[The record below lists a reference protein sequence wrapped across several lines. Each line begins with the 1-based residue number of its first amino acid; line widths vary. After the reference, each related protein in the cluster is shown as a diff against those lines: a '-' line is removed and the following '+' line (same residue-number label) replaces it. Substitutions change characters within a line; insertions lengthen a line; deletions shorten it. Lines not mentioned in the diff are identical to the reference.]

1 MRYTRLQVCAALL
14 TVAAGAGAQVPATPP
29 TPPNPAERAGQIIRH
44 MVQDS
49 AVLNRAVLGVT
60 LNQTGSMRDTLGI
73 FISTVVQNGP
83 AERAGI
89 VEGDRIATI
98 NGVDVRTTA
107 TDAADSYLAGVA
119 HRRLTL
125 EMRKLTAGQ
134 RVNLRVWSAGRYK
147 DVQVTTA
154 RYADVYPSRGRTI
167 RVGDSE
173 LWVPTPGVAP
183 SIRLAP
189 TIRNRTLMRT
199 RPVAPLR
206 LDGTRIHL
214 DAMEHALGESQVA
227 LEAVRANAVEHA
239 AKTLRA
245 AEAKLVE
252 LEPLFLDYF
261 NGHHFIEPPV
271 EELLEGTAMGEP
283 AAAEPLDAHE
293 ADELAREAIRQAQ
306 ETLRVLGETEVA
318 ELSSI

>member
-1 MRYTRLQVCAALL
+1 ML
-14 TVAAGAGAQVPATPP
+14 
-29 TPPNPAERAGQIIRH
+29 
-44 MVQDS
+44 QDS
-49 AVLNRAVLGVT
+49 TVLNRAVLGVT

-73 FISTVVQNGP
+73 FISAVAQNGP

-89 VEGDRIATI
+89 VEGDRIAMI

-134 RVNLRVWSAGRYK
+134 RANLRVWSGGRYK

-173 LWVPTPGVAP
+173 LWVPSPGAAP

-206 LDGTRIHL
+206 LDGARIHL
-214 DAMEHALGESQVA
+214 DAMEHAMGESQVA
-227 LEAVRANAVEHA
+227 LEAVQAGAMEHA
-239 AKTLRA
+239 AKALRA
-245 AEAKLVE
+245 AEARLAE
-252 LEPLFLDYF
+252 LEPLFIELNHFD
-261 NGHHFIEPPV
+261 GSRFIEAPDEAV
-271 EELLEGTAMGEP
+271 LDVTAMSEL
-283 AAAEPLDAHE
+283 ADAEPLDADE
-293 ADELAREAIRQAQ
+293 ADELAREAIRQAN
-306 ETLRVLGETEVA
+306 ETLRGLGETEVA

>member
-1 MRYTRLQVCAALL
+1 ML
-14 TVAAGAGAQVPATPP
+14 
-29 TPPNPAERAGQIIRH
+29 
-44 MVQDS
+44 QDS
-49 AVLNRAVLGVT
+49 TVQNRAVLGVT

-73 FISTVVQNGP
+73 FITAVAQNGP

-89 VEGDRIATI
+89 VEGDRIAII

-154 RYADVYPSRGRTI
+154 RYADVYPSRGRAI

-173 LWVPTPGVAP
+173 LWVPSPGVAP
-183 SIRLAP
+183 SIRVAP

-214 DAMEHALGESQVA
+214 DAMEHALGESHVA
-227 LEAVRANAVEHA
+227 LEAVRASAMEHA
-239 AKTLRA
+239 AKALRA
-245 AEAKLVE
+245 AEAQLVE
-252 LEPLFLDYF
+252 LEPLLIELDHLDG
-261 NGHHFIEPPV
+261 NHFIELPD
-271 EELLEGTAMGEP
+271 ETLLDVTATGEP
-283 AAAEPLDAHE
+283 LVAEPLDADA
-293 ADELAREAIRQAQ
+293 ADELAREAIRQAN
-306 ETLRVLGETEVA
+306 ETLRGLGEAEVA